1 MTDPLRDLGTMS
13 GRAVG
18 SQTEGSATT
27 DPLSG
32 LGTMRGRAVGVV
44 PLPGGREITVYAV
57 RPVATLLASVPDAD
71 RLAAMAARQCYTAGS
86 ILDLPEPLSA
96 KTTAR
101 MVDKVVSAGHTSCI
115 EHNQF
120 VFGVRGIS
128 RSCSHQL
135 VRHRVGWSYEQQ
147 SQRYV
152 DFSTQDFVEIVVPP
166 TILRIPQMLEAFLE
180 PVRAAVR
187 AYFLLRDERVHQEDA
202 RYLFNNAFETKLIA
216 SANARALL
224 HFLELRTCNLAQW
237 EIRWLAH
244 MMRAELRRAA
254 PEIFKFAGPTC
265 MTQGICWEGARG
277 AKCPRLTASGAE
289 LRDRTPS
296 MAPDRTSLVL

>member
-1 MTDPLRDLGTMS
+1 
-13 GRAVG
+13 
-18 SQTEGSATT
+18 
-27 DPLSG
+27 
-32 LGTMRGRAVGVV
+32 MRGRAVGDVT
-44 PLPGGREITVYAV
+44 LPDGREITIYAV
-57 RPVATLLASVPDAD
+57 RPVAILLAATPDAD
-71 RLAAMAARQCYTAGS
+71 RLAAMAARQCYSAGS
-86 ILDLPEPLSA
+86 ILDLPQPLSA
-96 KTTAR
+96 KRTASL
-101 MVDKVVSAGHTSCI
+101 VNQVISAGHTSCV

-152 DFSTQDFVEIVVPP
+152 DFSTQDFVEVVVPP
-166 TILRIPQMLEAFLE
+166 TILRIPEMLEAFLE

-187 AYFLLRDERVHQEDA
+187 AYFRLRDERVHQEDA
-202 RYLFNNAFETKLIA
+202 RYLFNNAFETKLIV

-224 HFLELRTCNLAQW
+224 HFFELRTCNLAQW

-244 MMRAELRRAA
+244 LMRAELKDSA

-265 MTQGICWEGARG
+265 MTQKICWEGPRG
-277 AKCPRLTASGAE
+277 ARCPRLTATGAT
-289 LRDRTPS
+289 LRDRTPA
-296 MAPDRTSLVL
+296 MLAAADRTSPVP

>member
-1 MTDPLRDLGTMS
+1 MADPL
-13 GRAVG
+13 
-18 SQTEGSATT
+18 T
-27 DPLSG
+27 DA
-32 LGTMRGRAVGVV
+32 GTMRGRPVGQV
-44 PLPGGREITVYAV
+44 PLPGGREITIYAV
-57 RPVATLLASVPDAD
+57 RPVVTLLAYVPDAD
-71 RLAAMAARQCYTAGS
+71 RLAAMAARQCYSAGS
-86 ILDLPEPLSA
+86 ILDLPEPLSPQ
-96 KTTAR
+96 TTSR
-101 MVDKVVSAGHTSCI
+101 MVNRVVSAGHTSCV

-152 DFSTQDFVEIVVPP
+152 DFATQAFVEIVVPP
-166 TILRIPQMLEAFLE
+166 TILRIPPMLDAFLE
-180 PVRAAVR
+180 PIKAEVR

-202 RYLFNNAFETKLIA
+202 RYLFSNAFETKLIV

-237 EIRWLAH
+237 EIRWMAH
-244 MMRAELRRAA
+244 LMRQELQRAA

-265 MTQGICWEGARG
+265 MTQKICWEGPRG
-277 AKCPRLTASGAE
+277 AKCPRLATSGAE

-296 MAPDRTSLVL
+296 MVTERTSSLS

>member
-1 MTDPLRDLGTMS
+1 MADPLL
-13 GRAVG
+13 
-18 SQTEGSATT
+18 
-27 DPLSG
+27 G
-32 LGTMRGRAVGVV
+32 LGTMRGRAVGAV
-44 PLPGGREITVYAV
+44 PLPGGREITLYAV
-57 RPVATLLASVPDAD
+57 RPVATLLACVPDAD
-71 RLAAMAARQCYTAGS
+71 RLAAMAARQCYAAGS
-86 ILDLPEPLSA
+86 VLDLPGPLSP
-96 KTTAR
+96 KTVAR
-101 MVDKVVSAGHTSCI
+101 MVDKVVSAGHTSCV

-120 VFGVRGIS
+120 VFGIRGIS

-147 SQRYV
+147 IQRYV
-152 DFSTQDFVEIVVPP
+152 DFTDQDFVEIVVPP
-166 TILRIPQMLEAFLE
+166 TILRIPEMLEAYLA
-180 PVRAAVR
+180 PIRAAVR
-187 AYFLLRDERVHQEDA
+187 AYFMLRDERVHQEDA
-202 RYLFNNAFETKLIA
+202 RYLFNNAFETKLVA

-244 MMRAELRRAA
+244 LMRAELVRAA

-277 AKCPRLTASGAE
+277 ARCPRLAATGAE

-296 MAPDRTSLVL
+296 MAVERTSPVP

>member
-1 MTDPLRDLGTMS
+1 MPNPLADH
-13 GRAVG
+13 A
-18 SQTEGSATT
+18 
-27 DPLSG
+27 
-32 LGTMRGRAVGVV
+32 TMRGRAVGAVS
-44 PLPGGREITVYAV
+44 LPGEREITIYAV
-57 RPVATLLASVPDAD
+57 RPVAMLLAATPDSD
-71 RLAAMAARQCYTAGS
+71 RLAAMAARQCYSAGS
-86 ILDLPEPLSA
+86 ILDLPQPLSA
-96 KTTAR
+96 KQTAHLVNR
-101 MVDKVVSAGHTSCI
+101 VVSAGHTSCI

-166 TILRIPQMLEAFLE
+166 TILRIPEMLAAFLE
-180 PVRAAVR
+180 PVKAAVR
-187 AYFLLRDERVHQEDA
+187 AYFLMRDERVHQEDA
-202 RYLFNNAFETKLIA
+202 RYLFSNAFETKLIV

-224 HFLELRTCNLAQW
+224 HFFELRTCNLAQW

-244 MMRAELRRAA
+244 LMRAELQHVA

-265 MTQGICWEGARG
+265 MTQKICWEGPRG
-277 AKCPRLTASGAE
+277 AKCPRLTATGAD
-289 LRDRTPS
+289 LRDRTPA
-296 MAPDRTSLVL
+296 MLADAERTTHAS

>member
-1 MTDPLRDLGTMS
+1 MADTLVGT
-13 GRAVG
+13 
-18 SQTEGSATT
+18 
-27 DPLSG
+27 
-32 LGTMRGRAVGVV
+32 GTMRGREVGSV
-44 PLPGGREITVYAV
+44 PLPGGREITIYAV
-57 RPVATLLASVPDAD
+57 RPVALLLASVPNAD
-71 RLAAMAARQCYTAGS
+71 RLAAMAARQCYSAGS
-86 ILDLPEPLSA
+86 VLDLPDALSP

-101 MVDKVVSAGHTSCI
+101 LVNRVISAGHTSCV

-120 VFGVRGIS
+120 VFGIRGIS

-152 DFSTQDFVEIVVPP
+152 DFATQEFVEIIVPP
-166 TILRIPQMLEAFLE
+166 TVLRLPDKLEAFLE
-180 PVRAAVR
+180 PIKAAVR

-202 RYLFNNAFETKLIA
+202 RYLFNNAFETKLVA

-244 MMRAELRRAA
+244 LMRAELQRAA

-265 MTQGICWEGARG
+265 MTQGICWEGPRG
-277 AKCPRLTASGAE
+277 AQCPRLVTSGAE
-289 LRDRTPS
+289 LRDRSPA
-296 MAPDRTSLVL
+296 MAAERTSPIS

>member
-1 MTDPLRDLGTMS
+1 M
-13 GRAVG
+13 
-18 SQTEGSATT
+18 
-27 DPLSG
+27 
-32 LGTMRGRAVGVV
+32 
-44 PLPGGREITVYAV
+44 
-57 RPVATLLASVPDAD
+57 LLAATPDAD
-71 RLAAMAARQCYTAGS
+71 RLAAMAARQCYSAGS
-86 ILDLPEPLSA
+86 VLDLPQPLSP
-96 KTTAR
+96 KQTAHLVNR
-101 MVDKVVSAGHTSCI
+101 VVSAGHTSCV

-152 DFSTQDFVEIVVPP
+152 DFSTQDYVEIVVPP
-166 TILRIPQMLEAFLE
+166 TILRLPEMLESFLE
-180 PVRAAVR
+180 PVKAAVR

-202 RYLFNNAFETKLIA
+202 RYLFNNAFETKLVI

-224 HFLELRTCNLAQW
+224 HFFELRTCNLAQW

-244 MMRAELRRAA
+244 LMRAELQHVA

-265 MTQGICWEGARG
+265 MTQKICWEGPRG
-277 AKCPRLTASGAE
+277 AKCPRLGATGAT
-289 LRDRTPS
+289 LRDRTPA
-296 MAPDRTSLVL
+296 MLAALAERTSPSS

>member
-1 MTDPLRDLGTMS
+1 MMANPLADPN
-13 GRAVG
+13 
-18 SQTEGSATT
+18 
-27 DPLSG
+27 
-32 LGTMRGRAVGVV
+32 TMRGRAVGAVS
-44 PLPGGREITVYAV
+44 LHGGREITIYAV
-57 RPVATLLASVPDAD
+57 RPVAILLAATPDAD
-71 RLAAMAARQCYTAGS
+71 RLAAMAARQCYSTGS
-86 ILDLPEPLSA
+86 VLDLPQPLSA
-96 KTTAR
+96 KQTAHLVNR
-101 MVDKVVSAGHTSCI
+101 VVSAGHTSCV

-135 VRHRVGWSYEQQ
+135 VRHRAGWSYEQQ

-152 DFSTQDFVEIVVPP
+152 DFSTQDFVEVVVPP
-166 TILRIPQMLEAFLE
+166 TILRIPEMLESFLE

-202 RYLFNNAFETKLIA
+202 RYLFNNAFETKLIV

-224 HFLELRTCNLAQW
+224 HFFELRTCNLAQW

-244 MMRAELRRAA
+244 LIRAELKDVA

-265 MTQGICWEGARG
+265 MTQKICWEGPRG
-277 AKCPRLTASGAE
+277 ARCPRLATTGAT
-289 LRDRTPS
+289 LRDRTPA
-296 MAPDRTSLVL
+296 MLAAAERTSSVP

>member
-1 MTDPLRDLGTMS
+1 MADTLVGT
-13 GRAVG
+13 
-18 SQTEGSATT
+18 
-27 DPLSG
+27 
-32 LGTMRGRAVGVV
+32 GTMRGREVGSV
-44 PLPGGREITVYAV
+44 PLSGGREITIYAV
-57 RPVATLLASVPDAD
+57 RPVALLLASVPDAD
-71 RLAAMAARQCYTAGS
+71 RLAAMAARQCYSAGS
-86 ILDLPEPLSA
+86 VLDLSDALSP

-101 MVDKVVSAGHTSCI
+101 LVNRVVSAGHTSCI

-120 VFGVRGIS
+120 VFGIRGIS

-152 DFSTQDFVEIVVPP
+152 DFATQEFVEIIVPP
-166 TILRIPQMLEAFLE
+166 TVLRLPDKLDAFLE
-180 PVRAAVR
+180 PIKAAVR

-202 RYLFNNAFETKLIA
+202 RYLFNNAFETKLVA

-244 MMRAELRRAA
+244 LMRAELQRAA

-265 MTQGICWEGARG
+265 MTQGICWEGPRG
-277 AKCPRLTASGAE
+277 AQCPRLVTSGAE
-289 LRDRTPS
+289 LRDRSPA
-296 MAPDRTSLVL
+296 MAGERTSPIS

>member
-1 MTDPLRDLGTMS
+1 MADPLTG
-13 GRAVG
+13 
-18 SQTEGSATT
+18 
-27 DPLSG
+27 P
-32 LGTMRGRAVGVV
+32 GTMRGRAVGSV
-44 PLPGGREITVYAV
+44 PLPDGREITIYAV
-57 RPVATLLASVPDAD
+57 RPVATLLAYVSDAD

-86 ILDLPEPLSA
+86 ILDLPEPLSL

-101 MVDKVVSAGHTSCI
+101 MVNKVVSAGHTSCI

-120 VFGVRGIS
+120 VFGIRGIS

-152 DFSTQDFVEIVVPP
+152 DFATQDFVEIVVPP
-166 TILRIPQMLEAFLE
+166 TILRLPHMLEAFLE
-180 PVRAAVR
+180 PVKGGVR

-202 RYLFNNAFETKLIA
+202 RYLFNNAFETKLIV
-216 SANARALL
+216 SSNARALL

-244 MMRAELRRAA
+244 LMRAELQRVA

-277 AKCPRLTASGAE
+277 ARCPRLATSGAE

-296 MAPDRTSLVL
+296 MAAERTSPVP

>member
-1 MTDPLRDLGTMS
+1 MADPL
-13 GRAVG
+13 A
-18 SQTEGSATT
+18 
-27 DPLSG
+27 G
-32 LGTMRGRAVGVV
+32 LGTMRGRAVDAV

-57 RPVATLLASVPDAD
+57 RPVATLLACVPDAD
-71 RLAAMAARQCYTAGS
+71 RLAAMAARQCYAAGS
-86 ILDLPEPLSA
+86 VLDLPEPLSP
-96 KTTAR
+96 KTVAR
-101 MVDKVVSAGHTSCI
+101 MVDKIVSAGHTSCI

-120 VFGVRGIS
+120 VFGIRGIS

-152 DFSTQDFVEIVVPP
+152 DFAAQDFVEIVVPP
-166 TILRIPQMLEAFLE
+166 TILRIPEMLEAYLA
-180 PVRAAVR
+180 PIRAAVR
-187 AYFLLRDERVHQEDA
+187 AYFMLRDERVHQEDA
-202 RYLFNNAFETKLIA
+202 RYLFSNAFETKLVV

-244 MMRAELRRAA
+244 LMRAELVRAA

-277 AKCPRLTASGAE
+277 ARCPRLAATGAE
-289 LRDRTPS
+289 LRERTPS
-296 MAPDRTSLVL
+296 MAAERTSPVP

>member
-1 MTDPLRDLGTMS
+1 MPDPLTG
-13 GRAVG
+13 V
-18 SQTEGSATT
+18 
-27 DPLSG
+27 
-32 LGTMRGRAVGVV
+32 GTMRGRPVGQVAV
-44 PLPGGREITVYAV
+44 PGGREITIYAV
-57 RPVATLLASVPDAD
+57 RPVVTLLAHVPDAD
-71 RLAAMAARQCYTAGS
+71 RLAAMAARQCYSAGS
-86 ILDLPEPLSA
+86 ILDLPEPLSSQ
-96 KTTAR
+96 TTAR
-101 MVDKVVSAGHTSCI
+101 MVNRVVSAGHTSCV

-152 DFSTQDFVEIVVPP
+152 DFATQEFVEIIVPP

-180 PVRAAVR
+180 PIEAEVR
-187 AYFLLRDERVHQEDA
+187 AYFVLRNERVHQEDA
-202 RYLFNNAFETKLIA
+202 RYLFSNAFETKLIV

-237 EIRWLAH
+237 EIRWMAH
-244 MMRAELRRAA
+244 LMRQELQKVA

-265 MTQGICWEGARG
+265 MTQGICWEGPRG
-277 AKCPRLTASGAE
+277 AKCPRLVTSGAQ

-296 MAPDRTSLVL
+296 MAAEKT

>member
-1 MTDPLRDLGTMS
+1 MADPL
-13 GRAVG
+13 
-18 SQTEGSATT
+18 TEA
-27 DPLSG
+27 
-32 LGTMRGRAVGVV
+32 GTMRGRAVGAAT
-44 PLPGGREITVYAV
+44 LPDGREITIFAT
-57 RPVATLLASVPDAD
+57 RPVAILLAYVPDAD
-71 RLAAMAARQCYTAGS
+71 RLAAMAARQCYSAGS
-86 ILDLPEPLSA
+86 VLDLPEPLSPQ
-96 KTTAR
+96 TTAR
-101 MVDKVVSAGHTSCI
+101 MVNRVVSAGHTSCI

-152 DFSTQDFVEIVVPP
+152 DFATQDFVEIIVPP
-166 TILRIPQMLEAFLE
+166 TILRLPDKLEAFLE
-180 PVRAAVR
+180 PIRAAVR

-202 RYLFNNAFETKLIA
+202 RYLFSNAFETKLVC

-244 MMRAELRRAA
+244 LMRAELQRVA

-265 MTQGICWEGARG
+265 MTQKICWEGPRG
-277 AKCPRLTASGAE
+277 ARCPRLTATGAE

-296 MAPDRTSLVL
+296 MVADRTSSIP

>member
-1 MTDPLRDLGTMS
+1 MS
-13 GRAVG
+13 D
-18 SQTEGSATT
+18 TLT
-27 DPLSG
+27 G
-32 LGTMRGRAVGVV
+32 LGTMRGRVVGSV
-44 PLPGGREITVYAV
+44 PLADGREIAIYAV
-57 RPVATLLASVPDAD
+57 RPVATLLAYVPDAD

-86 ILDLPEPLSA
+86 ILDLPAPLSA

-152 DFSTQDFVEIVVPP
+152 DFATQDFVEIVVPP
-166 TILRIPQMLEAFLE
+166 TILRLPPMLEAFLE
-180 PVRAAVR
+180 PVKAAVR

-202 RYLFNNAFETKLIA
+202 RYLFNNAFETKLIV
-216 SANARALL
+216 SSNARALL

-244 MMRAELRRAA
+244 LMRAELAGVA

-265 MTQGICWEGARG
+265 MTQGICWEGPRG
-277 AKCPRLTASGAE
+277 ARCPRLAASGAE

-296 MAPDRTSLVL
+296 MAAERTSAVP

>member
-1 MTDPLRDLGTMS
+1 MPAGNLSAMTDPL
-13 GRAVG
+13 
-18 SQTEGSATT
+18 T
-27 DPLSG
+27 D
-32 LGTMRGRAVGVV
+32 LGTMRGRAVGAV
-44 PLPGGREITVYAV
+44 PLPGGREITIYAV
-57 RPVATLLASVPDAD
+57 RPVAILLAHVPDAD
-71 RLAAMAARQCYTAGS
+71 RLAAMAARQCYSAGS
-86 ILDLPEPLSA
+86 VLDLPGPLPA
-96 KTTAR
+96 ATTAR
-101 MVDKVVSAGHTSCI
+101 LVNTVVSAGHTSCV

-120 VFGVRGIS
+120 VFGIRGIS

-152 DFSTQDFVEIVVPP
+152 DFARQAFVEIVVPP
-166 TILRIPQMLEAFLE
+166 TILRIPEMLDAFLE
-180 PVRAAVR
+180 PIRDAVR

-202 RYLFNNAFETKLIA
+202 RYLFNNAFETKLVV

-244 MMRAELRRAA
+244 LMRAELRRVA
-254 PEIFKFAGPTC
+254 PEIFKYAGPTC

-277 AKCPRLTASGAE
+277 ARCPRLVATGAH

-296 MAPDRTSLVL
+296 APAERTSPVP

>member
-1 MTDPLRDLGTMS
+1 MTDPL
-13 GRAVG
+13 A
-18 SQTEGSATT
+18 
-27 DPLSG
+27 G
-32 LGTMRGRAVGVV
+32 LGTMRGRAVGSV
-44 PLPGGREITVYAV
+44 PLPGGREITIYAV
-57 RPVATLLASVPDAD
+57 RPVAALLAYVPDAD
-71 RLAAMAARQCYTAGS
+71 RLAATAARQCYTAGS
-86 ILDLPEPLSA
+86 ILDLPQPLPP

-101 MVDKVVSAGHTSCI
+101 LVDKVVSAGHTSCI

-152 DFSTQDFVEIVVPP
+152 DFATQDFVEIVVPP
-166 TILRIPQMLEAFLE
+166 TILRIPPMLEAFLE
-180 PVRAAVR
+180 PIRAAVR

-202 RYLFNNAFETKLIA
+202 RYLFNNAFETKLIV

-244 MMRAELRRAA
+244 LMRAELVRVA

-277 AKCPRLTASGAE
+277 AKCPRLAATGAE

-296 MAPDRTSLVL
+296 TTVQRTSPVP

>member
-1 MTDPLRDLGTMS
+1 MS
-13 GRAVG
+13 DAL
-18 SQTEGSATT
+18 T
-27 DPLSG
+27 G
-32 LGTMRGRAVGVV
+32 LGTMRGRAVGSV
-44 PLPGGREITVYAV
+44 PLPQGREITIYAV
-57 RPVATLLASVPDAD
+57 RPVAALLAYVPDAD
-71 RLAAMAARQCYTAGS
+71 RLAAMAARQCYQAGS
-86 ILDLPEPLSA
+86 VLDLPELLSP

-101 MVDKVVSAGHTSCI
+101 MVNKVVSAGHTSCV

-152 DFSTQDFVEIVVPP
+152 DFATQDFVEIIVPP
-166 TILRIPQMLEAFLE
+166 TVLRLPAMLEAFLE
-180 PVRAAVR
+180 PVKAAVR
-187 AYFLLRDERVHQEDA
+187 AYFMLRDERVHQEDA
-202 RYLFNNAFETKLIA
+202 RYLFNNAFETKLIV
-216 SANARALL
+216 SSNARALL

-244 MMRAELRRAA
+244 LMRGELQRVA

-265 MTQGICWEGARG
+265 MTQKICWEGARG
-277 AKCPRLTASGAE
+277 AKCPRLTTSGAE
-289 LRDRTPS
+289 LRDRTPA
-296 MAPDRTSLVL
+296 MAGERAEAERTSALP

>member
-1 MTDPLRDLGTMS
+1 MTDSLMGT
-13 GRAVG
+13 
-18 SQTEGSATT
+18 
-27 DPLSG
+27 
-32 LGTMRGRAVGVV
+32 GTMRGREVGSV
-44 PLPGGREITVYAV
+44 PLPDGRQIIIYAV
-57 RPVATLLASVPDAD
+57 RPVAILLASVPDAD
-71 RLAAMAARQCYTAGS
+71 RLAAMAARQCYSAGS
-86 ILDLPEPLSA
+86 ILDLPDPLPP

-101 MVDKVVSAGHTSCI
+101 LVDRVVSAGHTSCI

-120 VFGVRGIS
+120 VFGIRGIS

-152 DFSTQDFVEIVVPP
+152 DFATQEFVEVVVPP
-166 TILRIPQMLEAFLE
+166 TILRLPDKLAAFLE
-180 PVRAAVR
+180 PITAAVR

-224 HFLELRTCNLAQW
+224 HFFELRTCNLAQW

-244 MMRAELRRAA
+244 LMRAELQRAA

-265 MTQGICWEGARG
+265 MTQGICWEGPRG
-277 AKCPRLTASGAE
+277 AKCPRLVTSGAE
-289 LRDRTPS
+289 LRDRAPA
-296 MAPDRTSLVL
+296 MAAERTYPAP